1 MRLFSKAIIFSIF
14 LAGCSSNGG
23 TPTAGGGGG
32 ILLAAGGCLLA
43 LLALGLFFLV
53 MYAESRWRVLRLFQV
68 GTILRRVPFL
78 NRYLGQGIAM
88 EQQAVRLQQSG
99 TMVQR
104 YAGDFKQ
111 AETGHTPDSVRS
123 YQSFWDRLRGK
134 PAKKESQTSS
144 GGPAPAGTSPTTSSS
159 GSLAPAGTTNQ
170 PLPSSPLLGQ
180 SPVQTTASAGSQPT
194 PADGQPQTADGP
206 FQPTPSRM
214 PVSPEFRLDLA
225 TASAATEINVIGRRI
240 DRYQVDSLLAEG
252 HLSIGYQAYDLK
264 MARPVYLK
272 VIRPEFLPSA
282 HVQEKLLEQIRAA
295 ALLDHPH
302 LVQCYDYGVEQGHL
316 FIVSEF
322 VNGIPLDAYMAHLA
336 KQNRPVGLTQILLV
350 AAQIAQALSQI
361 HRRGLVHGR
370 LKPGHVLVEPQN
382 SETNANRAN
391 PLRAELSDIGLL
403 PIYDLLTATPDF
415 FPYLAPE
422 QWQNQPTD
430 KRSDIYALG
439 ALLYYLTTERLPF
452 PANSPQEAAQK
463 HLNDWP
469 PAPSQIR
476 PGLPLAVERLIFKA
490 MAKSPAERYQTA
502 EAMAEELGL
511 LARTLNDDLGGRPL
525 YAGETILHVQSAG
538 NDPRLIVMEHPTLFV
553 GSASD
558 NDIVLAGWGVA
569 DHHLRLERRGST
581 WRVIDLGS
589 ETGSFL
595 EGARLLP
602 EVAETWAAGQVLV
615 IGSSFL
621 SWEKVL
627 ETHRPNLPQT
637 TEGPAGQ
644 FVGITLLPTRL
655 TVEPGQRADMQIAI
669 VNQGVHVDH
678 FRLEMG
684 GIPAGWIHISNNNLQ
699 LLPGNQGY
707 LLLTVAPPRDST
719 AKAGMHD
726 CHIVVTPVSYPAHA
740 AKVST
745 ELEILPF
752 VSMAADLHP
761 EQIRNKGVCQFTL
774 NNQGN
779 VTTQCLISG
788 RDPAEEIIFD
798 GQATKAASD
807 GATEAESNGFSRLVE
822 VPAGASLA
830 TPIPLAPKKRPWL
843 GSSRQLPFEL
853 VAQPL
858 NTPQPHPDL
867 ARRGQLNVQPR
878 IPLWLLILL
887 ALLLAFC
894 LIAAVFA
901 AIYLDSRNR
910 QAETEALANQ
920 TPPPT
925 QPVQEVQPF
934 VPPQPQSCADL
945 YGQTTTP
952 FFEGEYT
959 VFAGGDPDKPF
970 SVYCTN
976 TDGTPKDYLSLVN
989 VGELYNYSVIA
1000 HEGQQ
1005 LVVHYT
1011 KVRINPYTLEL
1022 DKSDRAFA
1030 TAVGEVPE
1038 NIPSE
1043 INDPDFGV
1051 AVGCGND
1058 LQNLTFAQ
1066 ANIDLTGTAFVLDE
1080 SALFGLFG
1088 FDAVGEGAIISPDR
1102 RVVTMNV
1109 SGRCGW
1115 VWPYR
1120 GLRLRYVGLPSN
1132 P

>member
-1 MRLFSKAIIFSIF
+1 MRRFLKAIIFSLF
-14 LAGCSSNGG
+14 LTGCSSSGSSTLGG
-23 TPTAGGGGG
+23 ERG
-32 ILLAAGGCLLA
+32 ILLAAGGCVLA

-53 MYAESRWRVLRLFQV
+53 MYAESRWRVLRLFQL
-68 GTILRRVPFL
+68 GAIIRRVPFL
-78 NRYLGQGIAM
+78 SRYLGQGIAM

-111 AETGHTPDSVRS
+111 PESGHTPTSVRS
-123 YQSFWDRLRGK
+123 YQSFFDRLRGK
-134 PAKKESQTSS
+134 SAKKETAN
-144 GGPAPAGTSPTTSSS
+144 GANGPTPAGTAPPTSSS
-159 GSLAPAGTTNQ
+159 PASPAPAGTTNQ
-170 PLPSSPLLGQ
+170 LLPSSPLLGQ
-180 SPVQTTASAGSQPT
+180 P
-194 PADGQPQTADGP
+194 PADDGQATPTNASPPDNVDNP
-206 FQPTPSRM
+206 FQPTLSRL

-225 TASAATEINVIGRRI
+225 SASAATEINVIGRRI
-240 DRYQVDSLLAEG
+240 ERYQVDSLLAEG
-252 HLSIGYQAYDLK
+252 HLSMGYQGYDLK

-272 VIRPEFLPSA
+272 VIRPQFVPSP
-282 HVQEKLLEQIRAA
+282 HIQEKLLEQIRAA

-322 VNGIPLDAYMAHLA
+322 VNGIPLDNYMAHVG

-350 AAQIAQALSQI
+350 AGQIAQALSQV
-361 HRRGLVHGR
+361 HQRGLVHGR
-370 LKPGHVLVEPQN
+370 IKPGHVLVEPQN
-382 SETNANRAN
+382 NSANQNRAI

-422 QWQNQPTD
+422 QWQNQATD

-439 ALLYYLTTERLPF
+439 ALLYYLTTGRLPF
-452 PANSPQEAAQK
+452 TATTPQDAAQK

-490 MAKSPAERYQTA
+490 MAKAPAERYQTA
-502 EAMAEELGL
+502 EAMAEELAL

-525 YAGETILHVQSAG
+525 YAGETVLHVQSAG
-538 NDPRLIVMEHPTLFV
+538 NDPRLIVMEQPTVFV

-558 NDIVLAGWGVA
+558 NDVVLAGWGVA
-569 DHHLRLERRGST
+569 NHHLRLERRGSH

-602 EVAETWAAGQVLV
+602 EVAETWATGQVLV
-615 IGSSFL
+615 VGSSFL

-627 ETHRPNLPQT
+627 ETHRPDLPQT
-637 TEGPAGQ
+637 MEGPAGQ

-707 LLLTVAPPRDST
+707 LLLTIAPPRDST
-719 AKAGMHD
+719 AKAGIHD
-726 CHIVVTPVSYPAHA
+726 CHLVVTPVSYPAQA
-740 AKVST
+740 AKVTT

-752 VSMAADLHP
+752 VNIAADLHP
-761 EQIRNKGVCQFTL
+761 EQIRNKGICQFTL

-779 VTTQCLISG
+779 VTTRCAISG
-788 RDPAEEIIFD
+788 RDPAEEIVFND
-798 GQATKAASD
+798 Q
-807 GATEAESNGFSRLVE
+807 TESYHTEVE
-822 VPAGASLA
+822 VPAGASLT
-830 TPIPLAPKKRPWL
+830 TPIPIAPKKRPWL
-843 GSSRQLPFEL
+843 GSSRLMPFEL

-858 NTPQPHPDL
+858 ATPQPQPDL
-867 ARRGQLNVQPR
+867 TRRGQLNVQPR

-887 ALLLAFC
+887 ALLLALC
-894 LIAAVFA
+894 LIVAVFA

-910 QAETEALANQ
+910 QADTEALANQ
-920 TPPPT
+920 TPGPT
-925 QPVQEVQPF
+925 LPVQEAQPF
-934 VPPQPQSCADL
+934 VAPQPQSCADL

-959 VFAGGDPDKPF
+959 VFAGGDPTKPF
-970 SVYCTN
+970 PIYCTN
-976 TDGTPKDYLSLVN
+976 ADGTLKDYLSLAN
-989 VGELYNYSVIA
+989 VGDTFNYSIIA

-1030 TAVGEVPE
+1030 TAVGQVPE

-1066 ANIDLTGTAFVLDE
+1066 ANVDLNGTAFALDD
-1080 SALFGLFG
+1080 SVLFGVFG
-1088 FDAVGEGAIISPDR
+1088 FDAVGEGAIISSDR
-1102 RVVTMNV
+1102 RVVAINV

-1120 GLRLRYVGLPSN
+1120 GLRLRYVGLPTN
-1132 P
+1132 